1 MIIIVRHQVLLTFT
15 KILESPQATVGTL
28 TAGIATSS
36 QFFLNNMLLAAGTE
50 TFFELAQIPKIVSHL
65 IIHKL
70 ITIEAASKRT
80 IERLKAP
87 VSLEWGDVV
96 PKFIFALLIAAVY
109 TAIVPIVTGTCAAF
123 FYIAVKVYTHQAL
136 FIYAQPYEGGGKLM
150 YQLNRSVFTI
160 VYTKVN
166 IFSILLALK
175 KQNVIA
181 ASFFVVMNILTFL
194 VDKQVTKK
202 FVKPG
207 LTLAFTNARLVDEQ
221 NKVGTCIRMIN
232 GIHQFF
238 KPTKYYLFVSI

>member
-1 MIIIVRHQVLLTFT
+1 
-15 KILESPQATVGTL
+15 
-28 TAGIATSS
+28 
-36 QFFLNNMLLAAGTE
+36 
-50 TFFELAQIPKIVSHL
+50 
-65 IIHKL
+65 
-70 ITIEAASKRT
+70 
-80 IERLKAP
+80 
-87 VSLEWGDVV
+87 
-96 PKFIFALLIAAVY
+96 
-109 TAIVPIVTGTCAAF
+109 
-123 FYIAVKVYTHQAL
+123 
-136 FIYAQPYEGGGKLM
+136 
-150 YQLNRSVFTI
+150 